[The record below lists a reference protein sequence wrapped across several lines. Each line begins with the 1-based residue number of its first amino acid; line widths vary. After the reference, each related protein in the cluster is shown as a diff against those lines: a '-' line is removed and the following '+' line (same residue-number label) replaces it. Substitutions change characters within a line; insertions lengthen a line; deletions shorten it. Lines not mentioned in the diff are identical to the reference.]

1 MLFRDGQRILGVIST
16 MSVVHFF
23 QMNFSYQ
30 PIKHRDE
37 KPRDL
42 SKALGKKAPHFRLTQ
57 RERHHRYP
65 SRKIPRMRML
75 LSPKYGK
82 HSRLPSNNKA
92 ATFRDK
98 PSWCPTRCCWCK
110 IDLRTGCSVWHQP
123 SQDGMQGDTCIEMP
137 AATPDLVALVY
148 VLHLHGTWNIYRSQ
162 VLRTSQAELCNSNFA
177 NSIRVNDLRPQ
188 NQLQTGP
195 TDGQK
200 QQWNYQETNDH

>member
-1 MLFRDGQRILGVIST
+1 MICVMFHWCSPKKWSQKYMLFRDGQRILGVIST
-16 MSVVHFF
+16 MSVVHLF

-37 KPRDL
+37 KPRNL
-42 SKALGKKAPHFRLTQ
+42 SKALGIKAPHFRLTK

-123 SQDGMQGDTCIEMP
+123 SQDGMQGD
-137 AATPDLVALVY
+137 PDLIGLVY
-148 VLHLHGTWNIYRSQ
+148 VLHLHGTWNMYIYIYMYIYI
-162 VLRTSQAELCNSNFA
+162 L
-177 NSIRVNDLRPQ
+177 IPGPQ
-188 NQLQTGP
+188 NQPSRALQF
-195 TDGQK
+195 QLR
-200 QQWNYQETNDH
+200 